1 MHKNFS
7 DYEALHR
14 YVQEKTKDNMLIA
27 YRNCDPYEGMV
38 LGIMIVFDIQVPA
51 YQLDLQWMSFGLDP
65 YGDTLQESYVYQ
77 FEGLEALLEYLKLTY
92 EIKVEDI
99 PVQYKFD
106 PSQHPD
112 PIKDKAQKSVF
123 EAAWKRF
130 QDDFNNRV
138 FLDPALQ
145 LVYDTHE

>member
-7 DYEALHR
+7 DYEAFHLHL
-14 YVQEKTKDNMLIA
+14 QEKIKDNLLIA
-27 YRNCDPYEGMV
+27 YRNCDQYEGMV
-38 LGIMIVFDIQVPA
+38 LGIMIVFDIQKPV

-77 FEGLEALLEYLKLTY
+77 FERLEALLEYLELTY

-99 PVQYKFD
+99 PVQYQFD
-106 PSQHPD
+106 PNQHPD
-112 PIKDKAQKSVF
+112 PIKDKAHKSVF

-130 QDDFNNRV
+130 QDDFNDRV
-138 FLDPALQ
+138 FLDAALE